1 MSTAG
6 AVPLPE
12 DQPGQSFVSRFI
24 GVFLS
29 PGETFED
36 IVRKPDFL
44 APLLVAVL
52 ATVAVTETM
61 LAKIGIERI
70 IRIQIAQSSQGAS
83 LTPDQIDQ
91 RVAMG
96 AKIGAIIA
104 HVSGVVAVPI
114 IMLVIAAVGL
124 GIVNLIFGSKTSFGT
139 AFSIACYANLVAVL
153 GAVIALVMILF
164 GDPEHFNPSNPV
176 PTSLGFFLDP
186 THTPKPLVALASS
199 IDLFTFWFMALLSIG
214 FSAATRKQA
223 KPVSVF
229 LCFFGLWVVWVLIKM
244 GLATLG

>member
-1 MSTAG
+1 MGTAG

-12 DQPGQSFVSRFI
+12 DQAGQSFLSRFV

-44 APLLVAVL
+44 APLIVAVL

-61 LAKIGIERI
+61 LSKIGIERI
-70 IRIQIAQSSQGAS
+70 MRTQIAQSSRGAS
-83 LTPDQIDQ
+83 MTPDQIDQ
-91 RVAMG
+91 AVAQG
-96 AKIGAIIA
+96 AKIGATIA
-104 HVSGVVAVPI
+104 HISGVVAVPI

-124 GIVNLIFGSKTSFGT
+124 GIVNLVFGSKTNFAT
-139 AFSIACYANLVAVL
+139 AFSITCYANLVAIL
-153 GAVIALVMILF
+153 GAAIAIVMILF

-176 PTSLGFFLDP
+176 PTSLGFFVDAA
-186 THTPKPLVALASS
+186 HTPKPLVALASS
-199 IDLFTFWFMALLSIG
+199 IDLFSFWLMALLGIG

-223 KPVSVF
+223 KFVSVF